1 MPTQM
6 LIQILGVVIPIFVI
20 TGIGYVWVRR
30 DMPFDSQTI
39 SGLTMYISAPA
50 LVFHSLTALAPDI
63 QQLTELALATLLV
76 ITGCLI
82 IGYPIVRVLGLSTK
96 QFLPALIQ
104 PNAGNMGLPLVLL
117 TFGDAG
123 IALGVVVYFVYALS
137 QYSLGLVLASGS
149 LNPKLLLRQPIVAT
163 SLITF
168 GVLWSGI
175 SVPVWIANTTEIL
188 GGLMIPAMLLML
200 GTSIAQLVAQDLARA
215 LLVALL
221 RLFLGV
227 GCALLVIW
235 WLGLSGMIAG
245 ILLLQ
250 ASMPI
255 AVFNYVFAQRYSD
268 HPEQVA
274 AAILVSTLL
283 SMLLLPVLV
292 AASLFFAGTEFP
304 LGAPGTS
311 GS

>member
-1 MPTQM
+1 M
-6 LIQILGVVIPIFVI
+6 QILGVVTPIFVI
-20 TGIGYVWVRR
+20 TGIGYIWVRR

-39 SGLTMYISAPA
+39 SGLTMYVSAPA
-50 LVFHSLTALAPDI
+50 LVFHSLTALSPDLA
-63 QQLTELALATLLV
+63 QLTELAVATLLV
-76 ITGCLI
+76 IIACLA
-82 IGYPIVRVLGLSTK
+82 IGYPIVRVLGLSTRR
-96 QFLPALIQ
+96 FLPALIQ

-137 QYSLGLVLASGS
+137 QYSLGLALASGN
-149 LNPKLLLRQPIVAT
+149 LDPKELLRQPIVIT
-163 SLITF
+163 SVITI
-168 GVLWSGI
+168 GVLLSGV
-175 SVPVWIANTTEIL
+175 SVPAWITDTTEIL
-188 GGLMIPAMLLML
+188 GGFLIPAMLLML

-215 LLVALL
+215 FLVALL
-221 RLFLGV
+221 RLGLGV

-235 WLGLSGMIAG
+235 LLDLSGIMAG

-255 AVFNYVFAQRYSD
+255 AVFNYVFAQRYSE

-283 SMLLLPVLV
+283 SMLLLPGLV
-292 AASLFFAGTEFP
+292 AASLFFAGGDNS
-304 LGAPGTS
+304 L
-311 GS
+311 